1 MTIQRLSR
9 RQFLFHSCAT
19 ISTALILKACR
30 QDSSSTQASMP
41 SPSQMQSP
49 FSVEQPSP
57 LFTPS
62 SPTPAQKSKGLI
74 VSVHGNGSTPEFMAA
89 FSPLLNLP
97 DYQFLFPKGLFSHPD
112 VPGGKMWYDLS
123 IQNNK
128 PKIENSQRLSESRQW
143 FITWLKSLE
152 DTVGI
157 PLSRTI
163 LMGFSQG
170 GAMTLDVGLTL
181 PLAGLVCISGY
192 LHSKRPP
199 TLGKASP
206 PTLIVHGT
214 KDSIIPL
221 DEAHVARDTLS
232 ALGVPVKY
240 QEFDMGHEIKPE
252 VLVLVREF
260 ILTVMQQ

>member
-1 MTIQRLSR
+1 M
-9 RQFLFHSCAT
+9 
-19 ISTALILKACR
+19 K
-30 QDSSSTQASMP
+30 
-41 SPSQMQSP
+41 
-49 FSVEQPSP
+49 QPSP
-57 LFTPS
+57 VLTPP
-62 SPTPAQKSKGLI
+62 SPTPTQKFTGLI

-128 PKIENSQRLSESRQW
+128 PKIQNSQRLGESRQW

-152 DTVGI
+152 GIVGI

-221 DEAHVARDTLS
+221 DEAHLARDTLS
-232 ALGVPVKY
+232 ALNVPVKY
-240 QEFDMGHEIKPE
+240 QEFEIGHEIKPE